1 MKPLHI
7 TTSFT
12 VFEDV
17 MSLPQEIQK
26 LMDKA
31 VQARKSAYAPYS
43 KFSVGAAIL
52 LENEEVIAGNN
63 QENASYP
70 SGLCAE
76 RVAIY
81 YAGARFPGVP
91 MKAIAVTAASETY
104 EVKNPTPPCGAC
116 RQSLLEYEVKQKA
129 DIPVYF
135 MGATGQV
142 MHSASIRNLL
152 PLSFDNSFL

>member
-7 TTSFT
+7 TTSFA
-12 VFEDV
+12 VYED
-17 MSLPQEIQK
+17 MLSLPPEIQS
-26 LMDKA
+26 LMDEA
-31 VQARKSAYAPYS
+31 VLARKRAYAPYS
-43 KFSVGAAIL
+43 KFNVGAAIL
-52 LENEEVIAGNN
+52 LENGEVVTGNN

-76 RVAIY
+76 RVAVY
-81 YAGARFPGVP
+81 YAGARFPRVSI
-91 MKAIAVTAASETY
+91 KAIAVTAASETY
-104 EVKNPTPPCGAC
+104 EVKNPAPPCGAC

-135 MGATGQV
+135 MGAAGTV
-142 MHSASIRNLL
+142 IYSASVRNLL